1 MSNFVVIL
9 NICAAISGLFGACLW
24 FWASRAPVAAV
35 TPRACCCRKGESEN
49 KDSNFGQAEQQIIAY
64 LYKAA

>member
-1 MSNFVVIL
+1 MLMTLIGEM
-9 NICAAISGLFGACLW
+9 AGL
-24 FWASRAPVAAV
+24 P

-64 LYKAA
+64 VYKAA